1 MVRKPKGQSA
11 CDCSACELEL
21 INHESHWFSACTL
34 GICLALGGIIFIGG
48 CLNGMIKHPPAT
60 AISMGDSSHG

>member
-21 INHESHWFSACTL
+21 INDDSHLFSATML
-34 GICLALGGIIFIGG
+34 GICLVLGGIIFIGG
-48 CLNGMIKHPPAT
+48 CLNGMIKHPPAIT
-60 AISMGDSSHG
+60 ITMGDASHG